1 MNSQSKVQ
9 QAFFFFLINKMILRL
24 KRNCT
29 EPKIVKTKLE
39 ELNHLISIFIINILI
54 KAEW

>member
-1 MNSQSKVQ
+1 MNSQTKVW
-9 QAFFFFLINKMILRL
+9 QAFFFINKMISRL
-24 KRNCT
+24 KQNCA
-29 EPKIVKTKLE
+29 EPKTVKTKLE